1 MEVIDP
7 PALRFDAALG
17 SIRRLLQG
25 AEYARALGAAQALL
39 AEAPENRDLLY
50 MEAVGQRYLNRV
62 PDALATLAR
71 LERVHPKFSRL
82 FQERGHCYVALR
94 STDKAIEAFERA
106 VQMSAALPGSWKT
119 LQALYRMVGR
129 DQDSEVA
136 AAHVNKLSTL
146 PPEIVNA
153 SAMLADGDVYEA
165 ERCVRQFLLTH
176 GDHIE
181 GMRLLAKIG
190 IELDILDDAE
200 ALLEGALRLAPDYHA
215 ARYDYAVVLLKRH
228 KHVRAQEEIERLLAL
243 EPENRVYRTTEA
255 AIAMGLG
262 DYERALPL
270 YSQLLAET
278 PNAPGLQLS
287 VAHAL
292 KTLGQ
297 TQGAIEHYRRATIGR
312 AAFGEAYWSLANLK
326 TYRFTDEELARMRA
340 EEESPNMAL
349 VDRYHLCFALGKA
362 LEDRGDYSASFACYA
377 RGNAL
382 KKTECR
388 YRPEIIDTNTRLQTL
403 MCTPELFA
411 ARQGVGCDSGAP
423 IFIVGLPRSGSTLL
437 EQILASHSKVE
448 GTMELAEIP
457 RLAQDLNGRAHNEAN
472 PLYPGILR
480 ELAPADFKRM
490 GEQYLADTLA
500 YRTARR
506 PLFIDKNP
514 NNFRHIGLIH
524 LILPNARIIDA
535 RRDAM
540 ACCFGNYKQ
549 LFATGQQFTYSIDHL
564 ARYYRSYIELMEHWN
579 RALPGKILRVR
590 HEDVVNDPDANIR
603 RILDFCDLKFEP
615 ACLHFHQTE
624 RRVHTASSEQVRRPI
639 YREGLDQWRHYEPWL
654 DPLRTSLGPLAN
666 SGASSGQLG
675 EERP

>member
-7 PALRFDAALG
+7 PALRIDAAVG

-25 AEYARALGAAQALL
+25 AEYARALAAAQALL
-39 AEAPENRDLLY
+39 AEAPHNRDLLY
-50 MEAVGQRYLNRV
+50 MEAVGQRYLKRV

-71 LERVHPKFSRL
+71 LERLHPKFSRL
-82 FQERGHCYVALR
+82 FQERGHCYVALQ
-94 STDKAIEAFERA
+94 STDKAIESFERA
-106 VQMSAALPGSWKT
+106 VQLSAALPGSWKA
-119 LQALYRMVGR
+119 LQALYRMVSR
-129 DQDSEVA
+129 EKDSATA

-146 PPEIVNA
+146 PPDIVAA
-153 SAMLADGDVYEA
+153 SAMFADGDVYEA
-165 ERCVRQFLLTH
+165 ERRVRQFLITH

-228 KHVRAQEEIERLLAL
+228 KHVRAREEIERLLAR
-243 EPENRVYRTTEA
+243 EPENSIYRTTEA

-262 DYERALPL
+262 DYQRALPL
-270 YSQLLAET
+270 YSQLLTEM
-278 PNAPGLQLS
+278 PNNPGLQLS

-292 KTLGQ
+292 KTLGR
-297 TQGAIEHYRRATIGR
+297 TQGAIEYYR
-312 AAFGEAYWSLANLK
+312 AAADGRTDFGEAYWSLANLK
-326 TYRFTDEELARMRA
+326 TYRFTDEELARMRT
-340 EEESPNMAL
+340 EEEAENIARI
-349 VDRYHLCFALGKA
+349 DRYHLCFALGKA
-362 LEDRGDYSASFACYA
+362 LEDRGDYSGSFACYA

-382 KKTECR
+382 KMTECR
-388 YRPEIIDTNTRLQTL
+388 YRPEIIETNTRLQTL
-403 MCTPELFA
+403 ICTREFFA
-411 ARQGVGCDSGAP
+411 ARQGVGSDSTAP

-437 EQILASHSKVE
+437 EQVLASHSRVE

-457 RLAQDLNGRAHNEAN
+457 RLAQDLNGRAHNDAN
-472 PLYPGILR
+472 PLYPGVLR
-480 ELAPADFKRM
+480 ELTPEDFKRM
-490 GEQYLADTLA
+490 GEKYLADTLV

-506 PLFIDKNP
+506 PLFVDKNP

-524 LILPNARIIDA
+524 LILPGARIIDA

-564 ARYYRSYIELMEHWN
+564 ALYYRSYIELMEHWN

-590 HEDVVNDPDANIR
+590 HEDVVNDPDAQIR
-603 RILDFCDLKFEP
+603 RVLEFCDLQFEP

-624 RRVHTASSEQVRRPI
+624 RSVHTASSEQVRQPI
-639 YREGLDQWRHYEPWL
+639 YREGLDQWRHFEPWL
-654 DPLRTSLGPLAN
+654 GPLRAALGSLAVP
-666 SGASSGQLG
+666 GASSGQSG